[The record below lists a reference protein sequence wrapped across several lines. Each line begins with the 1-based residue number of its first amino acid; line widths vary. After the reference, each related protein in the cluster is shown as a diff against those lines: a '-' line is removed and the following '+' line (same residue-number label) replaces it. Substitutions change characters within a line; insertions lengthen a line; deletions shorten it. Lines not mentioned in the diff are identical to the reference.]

1 MAACP
6 NCPPG
11 YNPAAWRQMWAQ
23 MESAVAGGGPNALGI
38 CRPGQLTPTRD
49 AEGCAEQ
56 QKYCRTPLPVA
67 ATIANGTTLVIPV
80 DTTADEGFLFELVVH
95 SPPVIAGQI
104 LLNSLF
110 VGAHNYFPDGSVPV
124 ERYQQTYEGGN
135 LLPQNVRITSS
146 VGAKL
151 SVTNNG
157 AAPFNFLATF
167 ESNQLRF
174 N

>member
-1 MAACP
+1 MAGCP

-11 YNPAAWRQMWAQ
+11 YNPAAWRQMWDSMQ
-23 MESAVAGGGPNALGI
+23 HTIAGGGPNALGI
-38 CRPGQLTPTRD
+38 CAPGALVPNRGAD
-49 AEGCAEQ
+49 GCAEQ
-56 QKYCRTPLPVA
+56 QKYCRTPLPINQLI
-67 ATIANGTTLVIPV
+67 TNGTTAIIPV

-95 SPPVIAGQI
+95 SVPVNAGEI

-124 ERYQQTYEGGN
+124 ERYQQPYEGGN

-157 AAPFNFLATF
+157 AAPFAFFATF